1 MAKRRTRDGVY
12 QRADRAGWW
21 ISYIDADGERRREK
35 VEAHT
40 RTQAL
45 DALHETETK
54 VKQEKRLGVREDSGI
69 TTEELFER
77 FRKYQKS
84 RVSKTTYDRLG
95 GILDTLK
102 DNLPA
107 QAKAITRAKVNE
119 LVDTRATQVKAGT
132 VAKELFTLSKILRL
146 AVDEWELL
154 NRNAAHGV
162 KAPKQPEGRTKYLTP
177 GELKA
182 ALESAPEW
190 MRAPMAFAACTGCR
204 RGELLGLKWM
214 DVDLE
219 RRLLYLRETKNG
231 TTRILRLGD
240 AAVQVLA
247 SLPQGGAGQRVFDGV
262 DGQKLSVYCRRVF
275 HRLGI
280 PDASFHTLRHTAA
293 SWRVQQ
299 GEDLYTVSKILGHK
313 TLRMTQRYAHLSPE
327 YMAKAAGTLD
337 GIMGG
342 VLGPGGDAN
351 RMLGAGTPSAT
362 ETGPKPAPVSHR
374 RVTRKS
380 TRQRELV

>member
-1 MAKRRTRDGVY
+1 MAKARVRDGVY
-12 QRADRAGWW
+12 GRKDRRGFWV
-21 ISYIDADGERRREK
+21 SYIDANGERVREK
-35 VEAHT
+35 LKDA
-40 RTQAL
+40 RTPQQART
-45 DALHETETK
+45 ALEQIKTK
-54 VKQEKRLGVREDSGI
+54 VETEKRLGIREDADI
-69 TTEELFER
+69 TTKELFER
-77 FRKYQKS
+77 FKKYQKPRIS
-84 RVSKTTYDRLG
+84 STTFARLD
-95 GILDTLK
+95 GILSTLERH
-102 DNLPA
+102 LPA

-119 LVDTRATQVKAGT
+119 LVDTRANEVKPGT

-146 AVDEWELL
+146 AVDEWGLL

-162 KAPKQPEGRTKYLTP
+162 KAPTQPEGRTKYLTP

-182 ALESAPEW
+182 ALEAAEVW

-204 RGELLGLKWM
+204 RGELLNLKWM
-214 DVDLE
+214 DVDID

-240 AAVQVLA
+240 AAMQILA
-247 SLPQGGAGQRVFDGV
+247 SLPQDGAGDRVFAGV

-293 SWRVQQ
+293 SWRVME

-327 YMAKAAGTLD
+327 YMAKTAGTLD
-337 GIMGG
+337 GIMGR
-342 VLGPGGDAN
+342 V
-351 RMLGAGTPSAT
+351 LGAGVDASRMIGAGEPSAT
-362 ETGPKPAPVSHR
+362 ETGSKPASVSHR
-374 RVTRKS
+374 RVTGKI
-380 TRQRELV
+380 Q